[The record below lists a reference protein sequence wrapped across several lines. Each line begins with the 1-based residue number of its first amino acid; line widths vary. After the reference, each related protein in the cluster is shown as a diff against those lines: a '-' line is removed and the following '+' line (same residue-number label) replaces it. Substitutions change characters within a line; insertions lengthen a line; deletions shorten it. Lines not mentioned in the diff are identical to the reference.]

1 MKKYF
6 LPFRWGTFS
15 PVCTALVSAGESLWS
30 HAWPVLDLLLQLV
43 AHTGYDISSYSP
55 MMSTLKPLQEDPNG
69 FSDCLY
75 LVLSPK
81 SLNEIILWPI
91 VLTALFLHTVLLFL
105 DPLRPMTYTLL
116 WRVPK
121 RTHRVSPIGL
131 RALFY
136 LLLLPKGKFLKEIN
150 VRVPLFECSQLLI
163 LLECISK
170 NPTINRNYL
179 NEDEEKDDE
188 AISCENQ
195 FKLRIGS

>member
-15 PVCTALVSAGESLWS
+15 PVCTTLVSAGESLWS

-43 AHTGYDISSYSP
+43 THTAYDISSYSP

-69 FSDCLY
+69 FSGCLY

-91 VLTALFLHTVLLFL
+91 VLTALFLHTVLLFF

-121 RTHRVSPIGL
+121 ITHRVCPIGL
-131 RALFY
+131 RPLFY
-136 LLLLPKGKFLKEIN
+136 LLLSPKGKFLKEIN
-150 VRVPLFECSQLLI
+150 VTHCLSAL
-163 LLECISK
+163 
-170 NPTINRNYL
+170 NYL
-179 NEDEEKDDE
+179 YYWNVFLKT
-188 AISCENQ
+188 
-195 FKLRIGS
+195 LRSMVII